1 MTGDSSETNGL
12 QSAPHVPAES
22 QQRAEGHPDQATTA
36 KVHNMAEHADRHAEA
51 QFDSSAGSSL
61 LHSGADIPDAA
72 LDEWMLQNLDDP
84 SVRSKRVDVLTAAA
98 KPIQYSHA
106 EVLMT
111 IGNIYDRNVD

>member
-1 MTGDSSETNGL
+1 MR
-12 QSAPHVPAES
+12 AES
-22 QQRAEGHPDQATTA
+22 QQQAEGHPDQATST
-36 KVHNMAEHADRHAEA
+36 KVHDMAEHANQHANT
-51 QFDSSAGSSL
+51 QLDSSASSSL
-61 LHSGADIPDAA
+61 LHSGRSIADAA
-72 LDEWMLQNLDDP
+72 LDEWMLENLDDP